1 MGAQR
6 CHRIA
11 GLAKHLRGFG
21 GPIFGNHDAFG
32 AVVESEAQRGKQR
45 PCGSYFA
52 RKIGDDHNVLE
63 PRHCVIRDCGYCV
76 LCGDVDAAGPY
87 RSLLRRS
94 GIWRRGRR

>member
-6 CHRIA
+6 RHRSA

-21 GPIFGNHDAFG
+21 RPFFGNHDAFG
-32 AVVESEAQRGKQR
+32 AVVESQAQRGKQR
-45 PCGSYFA
+45 PCGSYFS

-63 PRHCVIRDCGYCV
+63 PRHSVIGDCGYRM
-76 LCGDVDAAGPY
+76 LRGDVDAAGPY
-87 RSLLRRS
+87 RRLLRGS